1 MTKDRHSKDLVRDE
15 VISKLKNEKSN
26 LQKEVKKLRLELD
39 LLKIAFSESHKGFS
53 HRIH

>member
-15 VISKLKNEKSN
+15 VIAQLKNEKSN
-26 LQKEVKKLRLELD
+26 LLKEVKKLRLEID
-39 LLKIAFSESHKGFS
+39 LLKIAFSESHKGFT